1 MLDVFDIYTE
11 ENEGIEEVGE
21 FDKFEQDSIPFLS

>member
-11 ENEGIEEVGE
+11 ENEGVEEVGE
-21 FDKFEQDSIPFLS
+21 FDKFEQLHGT